1 MNIVGVGLF
10 YGLYSEGFDRLW
22 VKHMID
28 TFDLPVFYGAN
39 QVAFFSVL
47 RVAGA
52 ILTILAVRYVE
63 KRVDTGSSL
72 AIGRSMLIVT
82 GLVSAALIGFA
93 ISPFLSLTIGL
104 YLAIYILRSVA
115 GPLQTAWVNQKLD
128 SNVRATVHSMFGQVD
143 AIGQVM
149 GGPGVALIARFA
161 SVIAAI
167 STSGLLLTPALFL
180 IRRANRISTA
190 EAGDTS
196 KAEATPAD

>member
-1 MNIVGVGLF
+1 
-10 YGLYSEGFDRLW
+10 
-22 VKHMID
+22 
-28 TFDLPVFYGAN
+28 
-39 QVAFFSVL
+39 
-47 RVAGA
+47 VAGA

>member
-1 MNIVGVGLF
+1 
-10 YGLYSEGFDRLW
+10 
-22 VKHMID
+22 
-28 TFDLPVFYGAN
+28 
-39 QVAFFSVL
+39 
-47 RVAGA
+47 
-52 ILTILAVRYVE
+52 
-63 KRVDTGSSL
+63 
-72 AIGRSMLIVT
+72 
-82 GLVSAALIGFA
+82 
-93 ISPFLSLTIGL
+93 
-104 YLAIYILRSVA
+104 
-115 GPLQTAWVNQKLD
+115 
-128 SNVRATVHSMFGQVD
+128 MFGQVD